1 MNEGVS
7 SPVELIT
14 SLMKGDGMADL
25 FEELVD
31 VAIRVGALNDSMMIA
46 RSLSPFKQFVCASPD
61 YLAVN
66 GATAASRH
74 VQRSLS
80 ITSSARASKPCF
92 A

>member
-31 VAIRVGALNDSMMIA
+31 VAIRVGDINGSTMIA
-46 RSLSPFKQFVCASPD
+46 RSLSPFRQFVCASAD
-61 YLAVN
+61 YLSAN
-66 GATAASRH
+66 GATASGHMPWWENQEVCHRL
-74 VQRSLS
+74 RG
-80 ITSSARASKPCF
+80 SARDT
-92 A
+92 